1 MGNHMAG
8 YVQKGGHQ
16 LYVYDTNPEAVRPLV
31 MEHDAVVTSSP
42 ADLASKVDR
51 LITMVPTPKDVLEV
65 YLGPNG
71 VISGGQA
78 KAGTILIDS
87 STIDPHTA
95 QTVAASATKAGLH
108 FVDAPVTGAV
118 PGARAGTLTFLV
130 GGPEDTVNEV
140 KELLMT
146 MGKNVIHCGLV
157 GSGQVAKIC
166 NNMLLAVV
174 LVGTSEALNL
184 GARLGLDPKLL
195 TNILNISSGRS
206 WVTEAYNPCP
216 GVGDASLPASNDY
229 AGGFGVK
236 LMAKDLTLAQTIAVQ
251 SQSPIP
257 MGSLAAQMYRLMTNN
272 GFGDKDMSYPYQF
285 LKQKDEA
292 A

>member
-1 MGNHMAG
+1 
-8 YVQKGGHQ
+8 
-16 LYVYDTNPEAVRPLV
+16 
-31 MEHDAVVTSSP
+31 
-42 ADLASKVDR
+42 
-51 LITMVPTPKDVLEV
+51 MVPTPKDVLEV

-130 GGPEDTVNEV
+130 GGPEDTVNQV
-140 KELLMT
+140 KDLLMT

-206 WVTEAYNPCP
+206 WVTEGYSPVP
-216 GVGDASLPASNDY
+216 GIGDASLPANNDY

-285 LKQKDEA
+285 LKQKDETA
-292 A
+292 